1 MPEQTV
7 AVHPVDLWAALG
19 VSVSMIAGLVT
30 YIWAKQNTDIK
41 GISDEVK
48 LVNTRLDVGMRAF
61 SSIGEQ
67 MVKIGEQIKSLEKE
81 DAYELEEM
89 DRISMD
95 IKILTT
101 HLTILE
107 TEHKNCKGRL

>member
-48 LVNTRLDVGMRAF
+48 LVNTRLDVGVKAF
-61 SSIGEQ
+61 SGIGEQ
-67 MVKIGEQIKSLEKE
+67 IVRIGEQIKALEKE
-81 DAYELEEM
+81 DIYEGEEM
-89 DRISMD
+89 DRLDLD
-95 IKILTT
+95 IKLLNNRLLI
-101 HLTILE
+101 IE